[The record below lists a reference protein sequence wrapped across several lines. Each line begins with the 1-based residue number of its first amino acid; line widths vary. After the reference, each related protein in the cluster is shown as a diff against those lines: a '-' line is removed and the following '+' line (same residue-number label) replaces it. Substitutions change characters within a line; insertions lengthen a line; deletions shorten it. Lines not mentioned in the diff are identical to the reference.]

1 MKIVTKFN
9 INDTVYIL
17 HNNKI
22 YETMVIGI
30 GISVLPPN
38 IKNVT
43 TNDNS
48 IKIYYTVDGESLVSI
63 INRIPE
69 SNLFISRQELIN
81 SL

>member
-1 MKIVTKFN
+1 MEIVTKFN

-22 YETMVIGI
+22 CETTIIGI

-43 TNDNS
+43 TNGNL
-48 IKIYYTVDGESLVSI
+48 IEIYYTVDGESLVSI

-69 SNLFISRQELIN
+69 GNLFTSRQELID

>member
-1 MKIVTKFN
+1 MQILTKFN
-9 INDTVYIL
+9 IKDTVYML

-22 YETMVIGI
+22 CKTTVIGI

-43 TNDNS
+43 TNTNL
-48 IKIYYTVDGESLVSI
+48 IEIYYTVDGESLVSI
-63 INRIPE
+63 INRIPQD
-69 SNLFISRQELIN
+69 NLFTSRQELID

>member
-17 HNNKI
+17 RNNKI
-22 YETMVIGI
+22 CETMVIGI

-48 IKIYYTVDGESLVSI
+48 IEIYYTVDGESLVSI